1 MKPQRNAN
9 PKESLNE
16 ILRNP
21 EMNPEES
28 PDETLIRFLY
38 YLLVCI
44 LNETLKD
51 PRWNLKKP

>member
-1 MKPQRNAN
+1 MQN

-16 ILRNP
+16 ILKNP
-21 EMNPEES
+21 QMNPNSFSLLS
-28 PDETLIRFLY
+28 P
-38 YLLVCI
+38 VCI